1 MPVFKSFVEN
11 AISRENAR
19 PFKVSKGIE
28 MIVVDSKTGK
38 KANYSSKDTL
48 IEVFKSKSLTKNSF
62 EDSQNLNY
70 KLSKSNIFN
79 FY

>member
-1 MPVFKSFVEN
+1 
-11 AISRENAR
+11 
-19 PFKVSKGIE
+19 